1 MLTEEQFSYLAKKY
15 MDMVFRLAL
24 HYTKSRSESDDITQE
39 VLLKLYRTDKPFES
53 EDHVRYWLIRVTVN
67 ECKRAFLSPW
77 KRTEPIDDYAEQ
89 LAFKTPEH
97 SELFHAV
104 MALPQNTVCRSSCI
118 ITRGTPAR
126 RSPNSS
132 AFPTRPSA
140 PDCGAGGNSSKPI
153 FRRRTTMFD
162 EKLYQETVSALH
174 ASEDTLSEVMNMTH
188 KTKRRGRL
196 RTTAVLAAVIAI
208 LCCMAAAAAALGL
221 DQRLTEYFG
230 ATAEQE
236 ELLSTAAVPM
246 NIVKRDSGAVMRIE
260 QVIADRYCAAVLIDF
275 TAPDGTVLD
284 QDYYAFDRIVSA
296 TSRDG
301 VEMETYG
308 IGWEVLPSST
318 EDETGRHATILMTI
332 HSLKGEFNFIGAK
345 VKLTLNGLY
354 RDNWLEELVVPGRW
368 SCTFTMPET
377 DPGRL
382 CTVNEPIEIEG
393 KNAVLTT
400 LYISPLSLTCEIKKG
415 TDDLKETV
423 EPIYSDDGKESIAPE
438 VTLQNGETV
447 GAADWLFLI
456 TNYADKRGRYCF
468 QMDEILDPETVSNV
482 TVFGETFSIE

>member
-1 MLTEEQFSYLAKKY
+1 
-15 MDMVFRLAL
+15 
-24 HYTKSRSESDDITQE
+24 
-39 VLLKLYRTDKPFES
+39 
-53 EDHVRYWLIRVTVN
+53 
-67 ECKRAFLSPW
+67 
-77 KRTEPIDDYAEQ
+77 
-89 LAFKTPEH
+89 
-97 SELFHAV
+97 
-104 MALPQNTVCRSSCI
+104 
-118 ITRGTPAR
+118 
-126 RSPNSS
+126 
-132 AFPTRPSA
+132 
-140 PDCGAGGNSSKPI
+140 
-153 FRRRTTMFD
+153 MFD
-162 EKLYQETVSALH
+162 ENLYQETISALH

-196 RTTAVLAAVIAI
+196 RTAAVLAAVIAI
-208 LCCMAAAAAALGL
+208 LCCTAAAAAALGL
-221 DQRLTEYFG
+221 DQRLAEYFG

-275 TAPDGTVLD
+275 TAPEGTVLD
-284 QDYYAFDRIVSA
+284 QDYYAFDRNVSA

-318 EDETGRHATILMTI
+318 EDEMGRHATILMTI

-354 RDNWLEELVVPGRW
+354 RDNCLEELVVPGRW

-400 LYISPLSLTCEIKKG
+400 LYVSPLSLTCEIKQG

-438 VTLQNGETV
+438 VTLQSGETI

-468 QMDEILDPETVSNV
+468 QMDEILDPETVSSV
-482 TVFGETFSIE
+482 SAFGETFSVE

>member
-1 MLTEEQFSYLAKKY
+1 
-15 MDMVFRLAL
+15 
-24 HYTKSRSESDDITQE
+24 
-39 VLLKLYRTDKPFES
+39 
-53 EDHVRYWLIRVTVN
+53 
-67 ECKRAFLSPW
+67 
-77 KRTEPIDDYAEQ
+77 
-89 LAFKTPEH
+89 
-97 SELFHAV
+97 
-104 MALPQNTVCRSSCI
+104 
-118 ITRGTPAR
+118 
-126 RSPNSS
+126 
-132 AFPTRPSA
+132 
-140 PDCGAGGNSSKPI
+140 
-153 FRRRTTMFD
+153 MFD
-162 EKLYQETVSALH
+162 EKLYQETISALH

-196 RTTAVLAAVIAI
+196 HTTAVLAAVIAI

-221 DQRLTEYFG
+221 DQRLAEYFG

-301 VEMETYG
+301 VEMDTYG

-438 VTLQNGETV
+438 VTLQSGETI

-468 QMDEILDPETVSNV
+468 QMDEILDPETVSSV
-482 TVFGETFSIE
+482 SVFGETFSIE

>member
-1 MLTEEQFSYLAKKY
+1 
-15 MDMVFRLAL
+15 
-24 HYTKSRSESDDITQE
+24 
-39 VLLKLYRTDKPFES
+39 
-53 EDHVRYWLIRVTVN
+53 
-67 ECKRAFLSPW
+67 
-77 KRTEPIDDYAEQ
+77 
-89 LAFKTPEH
+89 
-97 SELFHAV
+97 
-104 MALPQNTVCRSSCI
+104 
-118 ITRGTPAR
+118 
-126 RSPNSS
+126 
-132 AFPTRPSA
+132 
-140 PDCGAGGNSSKPI
+140 
-153 FRRRTTMFD
+153 MFD

-354 RDNWLEELVVPGRW
+354 RDNWLEELVGPGRW

>member
-1 MLTEEQFSYLAKKY
+1 MLTEEQFSYLAKEY
-15 MDMVFRLAL
+15 MDTVFRLAF

-39 VLLKLYRTDKPFES
+39 VLLKLYRVDKAFES
-53 EDHVRYWLIRVTVN
+53 EDHVRHWLIRVTVN

-77 KRTEPIDDYAEQ
+77 KRTEPIEDYAEQ

-104 MALPQNTVCRSSCI
+104 MALPQKYRVPLFLYYYEGYSCEEISQFLGIPNATVR
-118 ITRGTPAR
+118 TRLR
-126 RSPNSS
+126 RG
-132 AFPTRPSA
+132 REQL
-140 PDCGAGGNSSKPI
+140 K
-153 FRRRTTMFD
+153 
-162 EKLYQETVSALH
+162 
-174 ASEDTLSEVMNMTH
+174 SEDTLSEVMNMTH

-221 DQRLTEYFG
+221 DQRLAEYFG

-275 TAPDGTVLD
+275 IAPEGTVLD
-284 QDYYAFDRIVSA
+284 QDYYAFDRSVSA

-301 VEMETYG
+301 VKMETYG

-318 EDETGRHATILMTI
+318 EDETGRHAAILMTI

-345 VKLTLNGLY
+345 VKLTLDGLY
-354 RDNWLEELVVPGRW
+354 RDNCLEELVVPGRW
-368 SCTFTMPET
+368 SCTFTLPET

-400 LYISPLSLTCEIKKG
+400 LYVSPLSLTCEIKQG

-456 TNYADKRGRYCF
+456 TNYADERGRYCF
-468 QMDEILDPETVSNV
+468 RMDEILDPETVSSV
-482 TVFGETFSIE
+482 SAFGETFSVE

>member
-1 MLTEEQFSYLAKKY
+1 
-15 MDMVFRLAL
+15 
-24 HYTKSRSESDDITQE
+24 
-39 VLLKLYRTDKPFES
+39 
-53 EDHVRYWLIRVTVN
+53 
-67 ECKRAFLSPW
+67 
-77 KRTEPIDDYAEQ
+77 
-89 LAFKTPEH
+89 
-97 SELFHAV
+97 
-104 MALPQNTVCRSSCI
+104 
-118 ITRGTPAR
+118 
-126 RSPNSS
+126 
-132 AFPTRPSA
+132 
-140 PDCGAGGNSSKPI
+140 
-153 FRRRTTMFD
+153 MFD
-162 EKLYQETVSALH
+162 ENLYQETISALH

-221 DQRLTEYFG
+221 DQRL
-230 ATAEQE
+230 E
-236 ELLSTAAVPM
+236 ELLATAAVPM
-246 NIVKRDSGAVMRIE
+246 NIVKRDSGAVLRIE

-275 TAPDGTVLD
+275 TAPEGTILD
-284 QDYYAFDRIVSA
+284 QDYYAFDRSVSA

-301 VEMETYG
+301 VKMQTYG

-345 VKLTLNGLY
+345 VKLTLDGLY
-354 RDNWLEELVVPGRW
+354 RDNCLEELVVPGRW
-368 SCTFTMPET
+368 SCTFTLPET

-400 LYISPLSLTCEIKKG
+400 LYVSPLSLTCEIKQG

-456 TNYADKRGRYCF
+456 TNCADERGRYCF
-468 QMDEILDPETVSNV
+468 RMDEILDPETVSSV
-482 TVFGETFSIE
+482 STFGETFSVE

>member
-1 MLTEEQFSYLAKKY
+1 
-15 MDMVFRLAL
+15 
-24 HYTKSRSESDDITQE
+24 
-39 VLLKLYRTDKPFES
+39 
-53 EDHVRYWLIRVTVN
+53 
-67 ECKRAFLSPW
+67 
-77 KRTEPIDDYAEQ
+77 
-89 LAFKTPEH
+89 
-97 SELFHAV
+97 
-104 MALPQNTVCRSSCI
+104 
-118 ITRGTPAR
+118 
-126 RSPNSS
+126 
-132 AFPTRPSA
+132 
-140 PDCGAGGNSSKPI
+140 
-153 FRRRTTMFD
+153 MFD

-246 NIVKRDSGAVMRIE
+246 NIVKRDRGAVMRIE

-301 VEMETYG
+301 VEMDTHG

-354 RDNWLEELVVPGRW
+354 RDNCLEELVVPGRW

-438 VTLQNGETV
+438 VTLQSGETI

-468 QMDEILDPETVSNV
+468 QMDEILDPETVSSV
-482 TVFGETFSIE
+482 SAFGETFSVE

>member
-1 MLTEEQFSYLAKKY
+1 
-15 MDMVFRLAL
+15 
-24 HYTKSRSESDDITQE
+24 
-39 VLLKLYRTDKPFES
+39 
-53 EDHVRYWLIRVTVN
+53 
-67 ECKRAFLSPW
+67 
-77 KRTEPIDDYAEQ
+77 
-89 LAFKTPEH
+89 
-97 SELFHAV
+97 
-104 MALPQNTVCRSSCI
+104 
-118 ITRGTPAR
+118 
-126 RSPNSS
+126 
-132 AFPTRPSA
+132 
-140 PDCGAGGNSSKPI
+140 
-153 FRRRTTMFD
+153 MFD

-284 QDYYAFDRIVSA
+284 QDYYTFDRIVSA

>member
-1 MLTEEQFSYLAKKY
+1 
-15 MDMVFRLAL
+15 
-24 HYTKSRSESDDITQE
+24 
-39 VLLKLYRTDKPFES
+39 
-53 EDHVRYWLIRVTVN
+53 
-67 ECKRAFLSPW
+67 
-77 KRTEPIDDYAEQ
+77 
-89 LAFKTPEH
+89 
-97 SELFHAV
+97 
-104 MALPQNTVCRSSCI
+104 
-118 ITRGTPAR
+118 
-126 RSPNSS
+126 
-132 AFPTRPSA
+132 
-140 PDCGAGGNSSKPI
+140 
-153 FRRRTTMFD
+153 MFD

-174 ASEDTLSEVMNMTH
+174 ASEDTLSEVMNMTL

>member
-1 MLTEEQFSYLAKKY
+1 
-15 MDMVFRLAL
+15 
-24 HYTKSRSESDDITQE
+24 
-39 VLLKLYRTDKPFES
+39 
-53 EDHVRYWLIRVTVN
+53 
-67 ECKRAFLSPW
+67 
-77 KRTEPIDDYAEQ
+77 
-89 LAFKTPEH
+89 
-97 SELFHAV
+97 
-104 MALPQNTVCRSSCI
+104 
-118 ITRGTPAR
+118 
-126 RSPNSS
+126 
-132 AFPTRPSA
+132 
-140 PDCGAGGNSSKPI
+140 
-153 FRRRTTMFD
+153 MFD

-301 VEMETYG
+301 VEMDTYG

>member
-1 MLTEEQFSYLAKKY
+1 
-15 MDMVFRLAL
+15 
-24 HYTKSRSESDDITQE
+24 
-39 VLLKLYRTDKPFES
+39 
-53 EDHVRYWLIRVTVN
+53 
-67 ECKRAFLSPW
+67 
-77 KRTEPIDDYAEQ
+77 
-89 LAFKTPEH
+89 
-97 SELFHAV
+97 
-104 MALPQNTVCRSSCI
+104 
-118 ITRGTPAR
+118 
-126 RSPNSS
+126 
-132 AFPTRPSA
+132 
-140 PDCGAGGNSSKPI
+140 
-153 FRRRTTMFD
+153 MFD

-246 NIVKRDSGAVMRIE
+246 NIVKRDRGAVMRIE

-275 TAPDGTVLD
+275 IAPEGTVLD

-301 VEMETYG
+301 VEMDTYG

-354 RDNWLEELVVPGRW
+354 RDNCLEELVVPGRW

-438 VTLQNGETV
+438 VTLQSGETI

-456 TNYADKRGRYCF
+456 TNYVDKRGRYCF
-468 QMDEILDPETVSNV
+468 QMDEILDPETVSSV
-482 TVFGETFSIE
+482 SAFGETFSVE

>member
-1 MLTEEQFSYLAKKY
+1 
-15 MDMVFRLAL
+15 
-24 HYTKSRSESDDITQE
+24 
-39 VLLKLYRTDKPFES
+39 
-53 EDHVRYWLIRVTVN
+53 
-67 ECKRAFLSPW
+67 
-77 KRTEPIDDYAEQ
+77 
-89 LAFKTPEH
+89 
-97 SELFHAV
+97 
-104 MALPQNTVCRSSCI
+104 
-118 ITRGTPAR
+118 
-126 RSPNSS
+126 
-132 AFPTRPSA
+132 
-140 PDCGAGGNSSKPI
+140 
-153 FRRRTTMFD
+153 MFD
-162 EKLYQETVSALH
+162 ENLYQETISALH

-301 VEMETYG
+301 VEMDTYG